1 MSAEELMQINIINWA
16 RSVQDD
22 YPALKWLMHIPNG
35 GKRNISEAAKF
46 KKMGVKAGV
55 ADLLLPVP
63 KGVYNGLWIE
73 LKYGKNTLQDSQQE
87 FLADMENNGYFVC
100 TCYSKEAAVILILEY
115 LNLSDIEPYI
125 SIKNN
130 SVIK

>member
-55 ADLLLPVP
+55 ADLLLPV
-63 KGVYNGLWIE
+63 
-73 LKYGKNTLQDSQQE
+73 
-87 FLADMENNGYFVC
+87 FR
-100 TCYSKEAAVILILEY
+100 
-115 LNLSDIEPYI
+115 
-125 SIKNN
+125 
-130 SVIK
+130 